1 MKKIL
6 GVLMMLLSLQL
17 YAGTVNMD
25 MQTDDV
31 IDVELNKGDADKTD
45 KHPRTLIPIACV
57 YVDGTI
63 QISLYGEVGEFTLT
77 VTNQMTGEC
86 WSAENVLTLETST
99 AVGIYQVQ
107 IVTEAG
113 SCYYGTYML
122 L

>member
-6 GVLMMLLSLQL
+6 GLLMMLLSLQL

-45 KHPRTLIPIACV
+45 KHPRTLIPITCV
-57 YVDGTI
+57 YADGMV
-63 QISLYGEVGEFTLT
+63 QLSLLGEVGEFTLT
-77 VTNQMTGEC
+77 VTNQMTGEY
-86 WSAENVLTLETST
+86 WSAENVLVLQTSI

-107 IVTEAG
+107 IVTEDG
-113 SCYYGTYML
+113 CRYYGTYVL
-122 L
+122 